1 MQIKEG
7 APITANH
14 PSSHK
19 GNHAA
24 PHCVLPCSHYHHT
37 ITKPILIASNS
48 YPILTI
54 FITTMPKDNYGQS
67 YNYKSSGTNSSGNHY
82 CARDYGSSASNSNS
96 YHYSNSNGSYYYSN
110 SDGSSY
116 YNTGK
121 GSSSYTPPSGGS
133 SGQSSG
139 SSTGKKWGI
148 FSSWKMG
155 LTVVKERNGCFC
167 GLILTYVESFVAF
180 CRGRVLSDWIKC
192 L

>member
-1 MQIKEG
+1 MWSVRHFQCRSQRRT
-7 APITANH
+7 ALITANH
-14 PSSHK
+14 PSSPFRFQLC
-19 GNHAA
+19 A
-24 PHCVLPCSHYHHT
+24 PIHT
-37 ITKPILIASNS
+37 LITPSPSPILIASNS

-54 FITTMPKDNYGQS
+54 LFITTMPKDNYGQS

-116 YNTGK
+116 YNTGN

-148 FSSWKMG
+148 FSS
-155 LTVVKERNGCFC
+155 
-167 GLILTYVESFVAF
+167 
-180 CRGRVLSDWIKC
+180 GRWV
-192 L
+192 